1 MKSVVVSCLSVIL
14 IVGCGQQN
22 ASDKRLPILGR
33 KELKEV
39 VLNGQK
45 VLDTVYHTIADFEF
59 VNQDS
64 AKVNNQTFVN
74 KIYIADF
81 FFTTCP
87 TICPKMKAQMLRVYD
102 SIGDNPDIKIL
113 SHTIDPKHDSV
124 AVLHDFAERLGVTSN
139 KWHFVTGNK
148 DDIYRIGQTSYMVSA
163 VEDPSEPGGYIHSG
177 AFILVDRSGRIRGMY
192 DGTKAD
198 QVDRLIRDMWV
209 LLKEENNPG
218 DATS

>member
-1 MKSVVVSCLSVIL
+1 MKSVVISLLLLVL
-14 IVGCGQQN
+14 IAGCGPHKV
-22 ASDKRLPILGR
+22 ADKRLPILGR

-39 VLNGQK
+39 EVNGQK

-64 AKVNNQTFVN
+64 AMVNNLTFTG

-102 SIGDNPDIKIL
+102 SIGDNPEIKIL

-124 AVLHDFAERLGVTSN
+124 GVLRDFAERLGVTSE

-209 LLKEENNPG
+209 LLKEEKNTG
-218 DATS
+218 DAAS